1 MMSRTTN
8 PLAHRFEALFI
19 CLWCLLAGQMV
30 YGAASPAAEYRTD
43 QILIQPKAGAD
54 GAALTA
60 FHAAHAAAVSRVF
73 MAAGGSQV
81 VTLPAGETVTGLIA
95 KYQASGLVEFAEPD
109 YLVHATATLP
119 NDPLFADGTLWAL
132 NNTGQSGGT
141 ANADID
147 APEAWDNL
155 TSASN
160 IVVAVVDSGIR
171 WTHEDLAA
179 NMWLNPSDGGH
190 GFNAFTGT
198 NDPTDGAGHGTLMA
212 GVIGGVGNNGK
223 GVTGVAWRVQ
233 MMACKAL
240 DNSGNGSDSTL
251 IACIDY
257 ARTHGAQVI
266 NASLDSPTYSSALS
280 NAIVAVRDA
289 GILFIC
295 SAGNNAV
302 NVEVTPH
309 YPACYNIDNIITVA
323 ATTRND
329 GLWTASASLG
339 SDYGATHVALGAPG
353 DQITSTISFT
363 DSYYYPPAG
372 LGIDVAG
379 TSFSSAYVAGAVALM
394 LAKYPAENY
403 LQIKQRLLAAVDVL
417 PALSGKCTTGGR
429 LNLKKALHPEITLSP
444 VVTGNAGTFQF
455 RLAAWQN
462 RTCTIQ
468 LSTNL
473 TDWAPVYTNVTST
486 NGIFNFTNST
496 SSPQQ
501 FFRAVSAP

>member
-1 MMSRTTN
+1 MNRKIIQLGAVM
-8 PLAHRFEALFI
+8 LFFG
-19 CLWCLLAGQMV
+19 WLLAGPV
-30 YGAASPAAEYRTD
+30 VRGAVVSSTDYRTD
-43 QILIQPKAGAD
+43 QIIIQPKAGASQT
-54 GAALTA
+54 ALAA
-60 FHAAHAAAVSRVF
+60 FHAAHAATVGRVF
-73 MAAGGSQV
+73 AAAGGAQV
-81 VTLPAGETVTGLIA
+81 VTVPAGETVPGLIA

-109 YLVHATATLP
+109 YLVHATATVP
-119 NDPLFADGTLWAL
+119 NDPLFGDGTLWAL
-132 NNTGQSGGT
+132 NNTGQNGGT

-147 APEAWDNL
+147 APEAWDVL

-179 NMWLNPSDGGH
+179 NMWVNTNDGGH

-289 GILFIC
+289 GILFVC

-302 NVEVTPH
+302 NVDVTPH
-309 YPACYNIDNIITVA
+309 YPACYNIDNIIAVA

-329 GLWTASASLG
+329 ALWNISAGNG
-339 SDYGATHVALGAPG
+339 SDYGVTNVALAAPG
-353 DQITSTISFT
+353 DMITSTISFSDT
-363 DSYYYPPAG
+363 SYFPTPG
-372 LGIDVAG
+372 LGINVAG
-379 TSFSSAYVAGAVALM
+379 TSFSSAYVAGAAALM
-394 LAKYPAENY
+394 LAKYPTENY
-403 LQIKQRLLAAVDVL
+403 HQIKARLLAAVDVL
-417 PALSGKCTTGGR
+417 PALSGKCATGGR
-429 LNLKKALHPEITLSP
+429 LNLKKALHPEIVLSP
-444 VVTGNAGTFQF
+444 VTTGSSGTLQM
-455 RLAAWQN
+455 RLSAWQN

-468 LSTNL
+468 MSTNL
-473 TDWAPVYTNVTST
+473 TDWSAIYTNTTST
-486 NGIFNFTNST
+486 NGIFDFTNST
-496 SSPQQ
+496 GSPRQ
-501 FFRAVSAP
+501 FFRATAAP